1 MGGAASGSTVHRSR
15 RAGARS
21 MPMIIRIGICAENI
35 HASSDDL
42 RGMPRSQRSFG
53 PSPAGAGLGIA
64 LAEYPRFS
72 QISAKA
78 GALPTM
84 VTSHA
89 GSLDRRGLSD
99 EQLVAMLRNMLLQR
113 QIDNRG
119 FQLNRQGKI
128 PFALGSEGHE
138 ALQAGAAMA
147 FVRGKDVLAPY
158 YRDLGLVL
166 GIGVTPFE
174 MLVSMFARAGDT
186 SGGRQ
191 FPNHY
196 SDRARGLLSI
206 SSIIAAHLPHATG
219 VAYAFAFRGETGR
232 AVLAT
237 SGEGATSEGEWH
249 ESVNFAA
256 VHRLPIVFLVENN
269 NYAISTPQRAQMA
282 IADVADKAAG
292 YGIPGAICDGMDPI
306 ATYAAVKAALDRAR
320 GGGGP
325 TLVEAKCFRYLSHS
339 TDDDDRSYRDR
350 AVIDEARKH
359 DPLPAFE
366 RVLIGAGIIDE
377 AAAKSLK
384 TEVLRETNAAT
395 DAAEVLPYP
404 PAADLYTDVY
414 AGAYE
419 PWQ

>member
-1 MGGAASGSTVHRSR
+1 
-15 RAGARS
+15 
-21 MPMIIRIGICAENI
+21 MPK
-35 HASSDDL
+35 L
-42 RGMPRSQRSFG
+42 
-53 PSPAGAGLGIA
+53 
-64 LAEYPRFS
+64 
-72 QISAKA
+72 
-78 GALPTM
+78 
-84 VTSHA
+84 VTSRA
-89 GSLDRRGLSD
+89 GSLERRDLSD

-166 GIGVTPFE
+166 GIGVTPLE
-174 MLVSMFARAGDT
+174 MLISMFARSADA

-196 SDRARGLLSI
+196 TSRERGLLSI
-206 SSIIAAHLPHATG
+206 SSIIAAHCPHAVG
-219 VAYAFAFRGETGR
+219 VAYAFKLRREAGR

-237 SGEGATSEGEWH
+237 TGEGATSEGEWH

-256 VHRLPIVFLVENN
+256 VHKLPIVFLVENN

-282 IADVADKAAG
+282 IADVADKATG
-292 YGIPGAICDGMDPI
+292 YGIPGSICDGMDPI
-306 ATYAAVKAALDRAR
+306 ATYGAVKTALDRAR
-320 GGGGP
+320 SGGGP
-325 TLVEAKCFRYLSHS
+325 TLVEAKCFRFLSHS

-350 AVIDEARKH
+350 ADIEAAREH
-359 DPLPAFE
+359 DPVPVFE
-366 RVLIGAGIIDE
+366 RVLIEAGII
-377 AAAKSLK
+377 AAAAATQLK
-384 TEVLRETNAAT
+384 RDVLRETNEAT
-395 DAAEVLPYP
+395 DAAEALPYP
-404 PAADLYTDVY
+404 AAAELYTDVY
-414 AGAYE
+414 AGPYE